1 MNKESIYRYLV
12 SKLLS
17 FGTPSQS
24 PEGTNSSTGDLLSVL
39 IKLCRWELVNKI
51 FFQFL
56 LSIVIHHVCITYVKP
71 GNHKALHNTLFHR
84 TAVNARPART
94 KITLQHW
101 VRVGRAL
108 SDHHV
113 CHLRSLDNPSN
124 LPVECLPSPTGFRLQ
139 KKAGLHYSLQDFVN
153 HEILHLNIP
162 CNMYSYVTRVHN
174 NSCISEKINIHRNI
188 ESKVLATK
196 KAKEK
201 KNQLCFSPQEHQRGI
216 K

>member
-24 PEGTNSSTGDLLSVL
+24 PEATKSSTRDLLSVL
-39 IKLCRWELVNKI
+39 IKLCHWELVNKI

-56 LSIVIHHVCITYVKP
+56 LSIAMHHVCIRHTKP
-71 GNHKALHNTLFHR
+71 GNHKALCNTLFHS
-84 TAVNARPART
+84 TAVKAHPTHT
-94 KITLQHW
+94 KITRQHW
-101 VRVGRAL
+101 ARAGPAR
-108 SDHHV
+108 SDHHL
-113 CHLRSLDNPSN
+113 CYLRSPRNPSN

-139 KKAGLHYSLQDFVN
+139 EKAGLHYSLQDFVN

-162 CNMYSYVTRVHN
+162 CNMYSCVTRVHN
-174 NSCISEKINIHRNI
+174 NSRVSEKLNIHCNI

-196 KAKEK
+196 MAKK
-201 KNQLCFSPQEHQRGI
+201 KKKISSVFLHRSI
-216 K
+216 KEV